1 MEQLENHRHARVRYS
16 SRPTAA
22 NLPPANTNVETM
34 AAHDVRA
41 LRALVDEALQNDQV
55 PDAQTLDYIRLQER
69 AQARL
74 EAVEAREQYL
84 QARVPETAKN
94 ATTGHQNA
102 PAYVRSVG
110 DSHSAAASRF
120 SVSRAILT
128 AYEGRN
134 FDGVEAEVI
143 QEGRRSNPNARGQ
156 VVVPAWALN
165 SERRNIYGNTVE
177 GGVTVAASGRQTLSA
192 PMLTANHG
200 VPVLQTLGATVLDAS
215 GASTFLVPF
224 LGRTAASSTTEGTS
238 ATSSATF
245 SELSLTPT
253 RYTRRTDVTALALRT
268 NGSAIDQVLLA
279 DFEAAHAWALD
290 VHGFAAI
297 KSGATFT
304 KATETG
310 TDDLAATTLAN
321 IYDLAADVL
330 TATRT
335 NETPALLCSPLA
347 WEIVNTKVNT
357 DLNQTL
363 AQAYATSAGGRFV
376 AAVGMVDG
384 DIPAEKALASVANGK
399 EFVGAGLIAGG
410 YFPDL
415 ILARWGAG
423 VDLLVDP
430 YADADAGVI
439 RVVSNSYVAAGIVR
453 DSFRCLA
460 VASADIADTAV

>member
-1 MEQLENHRHARVRYS
+1 
-16 SRPTAA
+16 
-22 NLPPANTNVETM
+22 M
-34 AAHDVRA
+34 AADLTLAYAA
-41 LRALVDEALQNDQV
+41 LSDIGLRRSSNQDSKAV
-55 PDAQTLDYIRLQER
+55 
-69 AQARL
+69 L
-74 EAVEAREQYL
+74 EPWNGEQYRRRGWL
-84 QARVPETAKN
+84 FLVADGMGAHAAGEMASDLAARHVPL
-94 ATTGHQNA
+94 
-102 PAYVRSVG
+102 AYEK
-110 DSHSAAASRF
+110 AAA
-120 SVSRAILT
+120 
-128 AYEGRN
+128 
-134 FDGVEAEVI
+134 
-143 QEGRRSNPNARGQ
+143 RSP
-156 VVVPAWALN
+156 
-165 SERRNIYGNTVE
+165 
-177 GGVTVAASGRQTLSA
+177 
-192 PMLTANHG
+192 
-200 VPVLQTLGATVLDAS
+200 
-215 GASTFLVPF
+215 
-224 LGRTAASSTTEGTS
+224 
-238 ATSSATF
+238 
-245 SELSLTPT
+245 
-253 RYTRRTDVTALALRT
+253 ALALRT

-310 TDDLAATTLAN
+310 TDDLAA
-321 IYDLAADVL
+321 DVL

-335 NETPALLCSPLA
+335 NETPVLLCSPLA

-376 AAVGMVDG
+376 AAVGMIDG
-384 DIPAEKALASVANGK
+384 DIPAEKALTSVANGK
-399 EFVGAGLIAGG
+399 EFVGAGLVAGG